1 MSVKRGIQM
10 WNSIAPDGA
19 DHLKVGFSLPNQ
31 DVANPEHYNK
41 GVAPYDV
48 ARTMFGASGLLKY
61 VLVNA
66 IKYTQRYP
74 HKHKDNPEAQ
84 LADLNKARQSIE
96 TAIELHKEIFNNNS
110 ERHG

>member
-1 MSVKRGIQM
+1 MSVKHGIQM
-10 WNSIAPDGA
+10 WNSIAPDSA
-19 DHLKVGFSLPNQ
+19 DQLQVGFSMPTQ
-31 DVANPEHYNK
+31 EVANPDHYKK

-48 ARTMFGASGLLKY
+48 ARSMFGVSGLLKY

-84 LADLNKARQSIE
+84 LADLIKARQSIE
-96 TAIELHKEIFNNNS
+96 TAIELHKEIFNS
-110 ERHG
+110 DLERHG

>member
-1 MSVKRGIQM
+1 MRFS
-10 WNSIAPDGA
+10 NALEEA
-19 DHLKVGFSLPNQ
+19 DHKQVGFSLSNQ
-31 DVANPEHYNK
+31 DVGNPEHYNK

-48 ARTMFGASGLLKY
+48 AKTMFGASGLLKY
-61 VLVNA
+61 VLINA

-84 LADLNKARQSIE
+84 LADLIKARQSIE
-96 TAIELHKEIFNNNS
+96 TAIELHKEIFNSNL

>member
-10 WNSIAPDGA
+10 WNSIAPDSA
-19 DHLKVGFSLPNQ
+19 DQSQVGFSLPNQ
-31 DVANPEHYNK
+31 DVANPEHYSK

-48 ARTMFGASGLLKY
+48 ARAMFGASGLLKY

-110 ERHG
+110 KRHG